1 MIQGKKYLDDSP
13 FLLISGDLWTDFP
26 FQRLISK
33 NLKQKAHLVLIK
45 KNEARSGDFNLMN
58 SIINSDSNDKEYTYS
73 GISLLDPC
81 VIPQGES
88 LNKELWNDV
97 LKPFTNDNQITGEV
111 FHGLAKNINKVSDIE
126 ELDVAITE

>member
-1 MIQGKKYLDDSP
+1 MSFELDISKYTNDNMEEIIEYDLRKWYLDIETQVGGRYNKAINALTFYDSY
-13 FLLISGDLWTDFP
+13 
-26 FQRLISK
+26 
-33 NLKQKAHLVLIK
+33 
-45 KNEARSGDFNLMN
+45 
-58 SIINSDSNDKEYTYS
+58 DKEYTYS

>member
-1 MIQGKKYLDDSP
+1 M
-13 FLLISGDLWTDFP
+13 
-26 FQRLISK
+26 QRIGIARAIYK
-33 NLKQKAHLVLIK
+33 NSQVLVLDEATSALDNKTEK
-45 KNEARSGDFNLMN
+45 KLMN
-58 SIINSDSNDKEYTYS
+58 SIINSDSYDKEYTYS

-97 LKPFTNDNQITGEV
+97 LKPLTKDNKITGEV
-111 FHGLAKNINKVSDIE
+111 FHGLVKNINKVNDIE